1 MSRLPVRK
9 KIAYFR
15 MRVLV
20 IATEVLQPCLP
31 AVFLK
36 IWILDIYLC
45 LLPSMAMK
53 DRKDGRWIV
62 SRPEIYSVVYVVVN
76 GRTD

>member
-20 IATEVLQPCLP
+20 IATEVLRH
-31 AVFLK
+31 ASRRFLK
-36 IWILDIYLC
+36 DMDPRYLS
-45 LLPSMAMK
+45 LPSALNG
-53 DRKDGRWIV
+53 DERPERRRWIV
-62 SRPEIYSVVYVVVN
+62 SRPEIYSVV
-76 GRTD
+76 